1 MNAPIIP
8 REGASELG
16 IELRRAGRRISFANG
31 CFDVLHAGH
40 IRYLQAARQQG
51 DILVVGINTDRS
63 VLALKGP
70 GRPLLPAQARAE
82 LVAALEPVDYVI
94 IFDELTAEALLSEL
108 RPDVHCK
115 GPDYTI
121 ETVPERAAAERLGIA
136 VAIVG
141 DPKDHSTRGLLGEIA
156 RRYRKENRG

>member
-1 MNAPIIP
+1 MSAPIIP
-8 REGASELG
+8 REGAAQLG
-16 IELRRAGRRISFANG
+16 AQLRQAGRRISFANG

-40 IRYLQAARQQG
+40 VRYLQAARQQG
-51 DILVVGINTDRS
+51 DVLVVGINSDSS
-63 VLALKGP
+63 VAALKGP

-94 IFDELTAEALLSEL
+94 IFDEFTAEALLSEL
-108 RPDVHCK
+108 RPHVHCK

-121 ETVPERAAAERLGIA
+121 ETVPERPLAERLGIA

-141 DPKDHSTRGLLGEIA
+141 DPKDHSTHSLLAEIA
-156 RRYRKENRG
+156 RRYRKD